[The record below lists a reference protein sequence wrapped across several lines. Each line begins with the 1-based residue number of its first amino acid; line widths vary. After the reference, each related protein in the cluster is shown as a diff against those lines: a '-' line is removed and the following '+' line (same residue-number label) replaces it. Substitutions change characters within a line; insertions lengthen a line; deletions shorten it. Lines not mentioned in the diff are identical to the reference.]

1 MGCSEFAVIAF
12 WDMEPETERYIC
24 TRYFIAPNPQSRTVT
39 EADGTIL
46 KQVLYTSH
54 HTRDVF
60 FFFKG
65 HNLSNSDLGDEN
77 EEPALQIAFLELN
90 LN

>member
-12 WDMEPETERYIC
+12 WDIDPESERYVC
-24 TRYFIAPNPQSRTVT
+24 MRYFIAPSPQSRIVA
-39 EADGTIL
+39 EADGTVVR
-46 KQVLYTSH
+46 QVLYTSH

-65 HNLSNSDLGDEN
+65 HDLSNSDLGN
-77 EEPALQIAFLELN
+77 EKEDPTL
-90 LN
+90 